1 VMDRVVSSLLAEL
14 DGAGGVNFNFGG
26 NRPGA
31 DQVAEMYVLGLSQN
45 RGYTVCPYAPEGRIT
60 SAHTRLFAHTR
71 LTLFFFTKRVFVI
84 GATNRPDLVD
94 PSLLRPGRFDT
105 LLYVGVDV
113 SLDGRFRVLQALT
126 RKFTFLREAGD
137 EDSETKTADMLR
149 AVAQKVPPKFTG
161 ADLYAL
167 CADAWMRAAKRAV
180 QARGGFGGGGTD
192 VATDRESLKGSYF
205 VVFSKSQDCLTIRD

>member
-26 NRPGA
+26 NRAGA
-31 DQVAEMYVLGLSQN
+31 VVVS
-45 RGYTVCPYAPEGRIT
+45 PYAPEGRIT
-60 SAHTRLFAHTR
+60 SAHTR

-126 RKFTFLREAGD
+126 RKFIFLREAGD

-180 QARGGFGGGGTD
+180 QARGGLGGGGTD

>member
-1 VMDRVVSSLLAEL
+1 MPILV
-14 DGAGGVNFNFGG
+14 
-26 NRPGA
+26 
-31 DQVAEMYVLGLSQN
+31 
-45 RGYTVCPYAPEGRIT
+45 PEGRIT
-60 SAHTRLFAHTR
+60 SAHTR

-126 RKFTFLREAGD
+126 RKFIFLREAGD

-180 QARGGFGGGGTD
+180 QARGGLGGGGTD